1 MIPAINI
8 QHVTRRFG
16 TKTAVKELS
25 LTVQTGSVFALLGP
39 NGAGKTTLISMLL
52 GLLAPS
58 SGSLQ
63 LLGQPAGTPAVKA
76 RLGAML
82 QDQEAL
88 DGLTVRETIELFR
101 AYYPK
106 PLPLAELL
114 AAADLTAEAN
124 QLGEKLSGGQKRRLA
139 FALALAG
146 DPEILFLDEPTVGM
160 DVTARR
166 HFWERI
172 RAFKQAGKTIIL
184 TTHYL
189 EEADALADRVVVM
202 KAGEIVADGTPMEI
216 KAALAPRT
224 VSFALTAAFDLGAL
238 RDFPGVTALTEA
250 NGRITLAATDT
261 DALIIALV
269 KAGVPMQGIEIR
281 TGNLDDAFTALT
293 EGVA

>member
-1 MIPAINI
+1 MSFAIEL

-16 TKTAVKELS
+16 AKTAVNDLS
-25 LTVQTGSVFALLGP
+25 LNVQSGTVFALLGQ

-52 GLLAPS
+52 GLIPAT
-58 SGSLQ
+58 SGSVKLF
-63 LLGQPAGTPAVKA
+63 GAAAGTQSVKT

-82 QDQEAL
+82 QDQEPL
-88 DGLTVRETIELFR
+88 DALTVAETIELFR
-101 AYYPK
+101 SYYPN

-114 AAADLTAEAN
+114 EAADLTSEAG

-139 FALALAG
+139 FALALTG
-146 DPEILFLDEPTVGM
+146 NPEILFLDEPTVGM
-160 DVTARR
+160 DVGARR

-189 EEADALADRVVVM
+189 EEADALADRIVVM
-202 KAGEIVADGTPMEI
+202 KAGQIVADGTPAEI
-216 KAALAPRT
+216 KERLSPRT
-224 VSFALTAAFDLGAL
+224 VSFALAAPYERSLLAAL
-238 RDFPGVTALTEA
+238 PGVAGVTEA
-250 NGRITLAATDT
+250 NGRIVLASADT
-261 DALIIALV
+261 DALITTLV
-269 KAGVPMQGIEIR
+269 KREVPMREIEIR